1 MPSYTLNDLGHIFN
15 PLGDSAQEAMQHI
28 EHLEQRVN
36 SISRTTQ
43 SVAQQN
49 NQLMQMLT
57 QSMNGMT
64 EQVSALVTSMQ
75 SLTSTASRN
84 RQSVQQDSATMDQMF
99 EVYKK
104 MGVQVESL
112 NLDMKT
118 LAFTESEMNKVVKL
132 GNEYN
137 TQRTTAYDQLSR
149 KYSAIKILLNNMT
162 NAERQSTEAGKNLV
176 AQAREIYQ
184 QMNLLQQQ
192 TGKYQLQVGDYSKAM
207 TGLNIATQQ
216 VVREMPVLAQSA
228 QMFVMAISNN
238 IPILLDNIKALKS
251 ENEANIALKKSLMER
266 AEKAKLAGDAM
277 EYDALKTEAASIKTT
292 SIAKGLAK
300 SLFSWQ
306 TVIVLILSVL
316 PRIIKKIQEKKKA
329 MDEQNGSMVEAIS
342 LEKMWADAMKAGNN
356 AVVDNITELSVY
368 NDIAQDTNRT
378 WEDRIKVAETMKQK
392 WEDELGSLSAE
403 EIALGKAQTA
413 VDNLTESLVKQA
425 EARAYLDEITRL
437 TKEKYDLEQKQEQ
450 LLQKRI
456 EEEQKLEQMELDRQ
470 QMQSMQR
477 WTSAAPTQFNLYGGA
492 GQLGADI
499 MINDVQPK
507 VIAQVNEEI
516 ENTNESIKN
525 IGDTIQQLKDR
536 ISADGLVE
544 LFTGKG
550 GGKKTKETLAN
561 LGDYYFD
568 WMESIYNLNED
579 EAEREYQ
586 LLDLRYAR
594 QIKAAQD
601 RLEAERATG
610 QLTAEQEKYQT
621 EIIENLIEARYAA
634 LNNLVQE
641 QEQKMRDDKYDAEIA
656 ALKDE
661 LDVRDNN
668 AVEINKNDIL
678 QKRELL
684 KNEIWYWKEYLK
696 ILTQNGRLTEGEIK
710 VIQAN
715 IARAEQQLNEAI
727 PQSLLGWLGF
737 ATNTQFTRRQETNLK
752 KMYSTA
758 TKYMSEWMDAR
769 IEAAKVAVEAAE
781 KETEATRKMLDYEME
796 ARANG
801 YAYNLT
807 LARKEYEE
815 KLKLEREAIAE
826 QERLQRIQEQIDT
839 ATQIS
844 SLVTATAELWASMG
858 KAGPLAVALASA
870 ATAAMWG
877 SFLGAKI
884 QASQLARKKM
894 YGEGGM
900 EYLDYGGSHASGKDI
915 DFGHTKDGT
924 QRTVERGEIIGVIN
938 KRNVTKYGVHTI
950 KGVIDSLN
958 NGTFEDKYGLKYAM
972 LGGGRTDLSRL
983 EKGVDSLVSQ
993 GEKRT
998 YVSGGK
1004 TIEVYKHSKRVI
1016 LN

>member
-1 MPSYTLNDLGHIFN
+1 MPTLSEIGGFID
-15 PLGDSAQEAMQHI
+15 PLAEGARNAEREI
-28 EHLEQRVN
+28 ERLENRIN
-36 SISRTTQ
+36 SVSRTAQ
-43 SVAQQN
+43 SVSQQN
-49 NQLMQMLT
+49 TQLIQMLT

-64 EQVSALVTSMQ
+64 EQVSALVASMQ
-75 SLTSTASRN
+75 NLTSANSRN
-84 RQSVQQDSATMDQMF
+84 RQSVQQDSVTMDELF
-99 EVYKK
+99 AIYKK
-104 MGVQVESL
+104 MGVEVESL
-112 NLDMKT
+112 NLDLKT
-118 LAFTESEMNKVVKL
+118 LTFTESEMNKVVKL

-137 TQRTTAYDQLSR
+137 VQRTTAYDQLSR

-162 NAERQSTEAGKNLV
+162 QAERESTAEGRNLV
-176 AQAREIYQ
+176 AQARDIYQ

-238 IPILLDNIKALKS
+238 IPILLDNIKAVRS
-251 ENEANIALKKSLMER
+251 ANIAQEALKKSLIEEAETAR
-266 AEKAKLAGDAM
+266 AAGLELEYQAKMA
-277 EYDALKTEAASIKTT
+277 EANSIKTT
-292 SIAKGLAK
+292 TAMQGLLK
-300 SLFSWQ
+300 SVMSWQ
-306 TVIVLILSVL
+306 TLIVLLLTVL
-316 PRIIKKIQEKKKA
+316 PRVIKNIQEKKKA
-329 MDEQNGSMVEAIS
+329 VEEQNKAVKEAIKYDD
-342 LEKMWADAMKAGNN
+342 LWEKAMKDANS
-356 AVVDNITELSVY
+356 AVVDNVNELTVL
-368 NDIAQDTNRT
+368 NRIATDVNRT
-378 WEDRIKVAETMKQK
+378 WDDRIKAAEVMKQK
-392 WEDELGSLSAE
+392 YEDELESLSAE
-403 EIALGKAQTA
+403 EIALGRTKGAI
-413 VDNLTESLVKQA
+413 DNLTQSLITQA
-425 EARAYLDEITRL
+425 EARAYLNEISEL
-437 TKEKYDLEQKQEQ
+437 TKQRYDLEKEGEKI
-450 LLQKRI
+450 LVKRAEA
-456 EEEQKLEQMELDRQ
+456 EEELNKLTAEKSRLSKIAIDEV
-470 QMQSMQR
+470 
-477 WTSAAPTQFNLYGGA
+477 NLYGQTTNATANKINTSTNAVNKQVRAIEDLDEQYKTVTEGM
-492 GQLGADI
+492 ADI
-499 MINDVQPK
+499 DKATQDLIDRIK
-507 VIAQVNEEI
+507 VSGLFEEI
-516 ENTNESIKN
+516 T
-525 IGDTIQQLKDR
+525 
-536 ISADGLVE
+536 
-544 LFTGKG
+544 G
-550 GGKKTKETLAN
+550 GGGRKGKEQLAK

-621 EIIENLIEARYAA
+621 EIIENLIEARYVA
-634 LNNLVQE
+634 LNNLVQQ

-696 ILTQNGRLTEGEIK
+696 ILTQNGKLTEGEIK

-715 IARAEQQLNEAI
+715 IARAEQQLNEAT
-727 PQSLLGWLGF
+727 PQSLLGWLGL
-737 ATNTQFTRRQETNLK
+737 ATNTQFTRRQESNLK

-758 TKYMSEWMDAR
+758 TKYMNEWMDAR
-769 IEAAKVAVEAAE
+769 IEAAKIAVEAAE
-781 KETEATRKMLDYEME
+781 KETEATRKMLEYEME

-801 YAYNLT
+801 YAYNIT
-807 LARKEYEE
+807 YARKEYEE

-839 ATQIS
+839 ATQVS

-900 EYLDYGGSHASGKDI
+900 EYLDYGGSHASGNDI

-938 KRNVTKYGVHTI
+938 KRNVSKYGVHTI

>member
-75 SLTSTASRN
+75 NLTSTASRN

-292 SIAKGLAK
+292 SVAKGLAK

-568 WMESIYNLNED
+568 WLESIYNLNRD
-579 EAEREYQ
+579 ERQREYQ
-586 LLDLRYAR
+586 LLDLQYQR
-594 QIKAAQD
+594 QIKAAED
-601 RLEAERATG
+601 RLAKERETG
-610 QLTAEQEKYQT
+610 QLSKEQEEYQMK
-621 EIIENLIEARYAA
+621 IIENLRESHGRALFDLMLEQDREISEERY
-634 LNNLVQE
+634 NNTIQS
-641 QEQKMRDDKYDAEIA
+641 
-656 ALKDE
+656 LKDE
-661 LDVRDNN
+661 KIILDNQTK
-668 AVEINKNDIL
+668 EKYQNKVL
-678 QKRELL
+678 EKRELIQ
-684 KNEIWYWKEYLK
+684 NEIDYWTEYLK
-696 ILTQNGRLTEGEIK
+696 ILK
-710 VIQAN
+710 
-715 IARAEQQLNEAI
+715 
-727 PQSLLGWLGF
+727 
-737 ATNTQFTRRQETNLK
+737 
-752 KMYSTA
+752 
-758 TKYMSEWMDAR
+758 
-769 IEAAKVAVEAAE
+769 
-781 KETEATRKMLDYEME
+781 
-796 ARANG
+796 
-801 YAYNLT
+801 AYG
-807 LARKEYEE
+807 
-815 KLKLEREAIAE
+815 KL
-826 QERLQRIQEQIDT
+826 
-839 ATQIS
+839 
-844 SLVTATAELWASMG
+844 
-858 KAGPLAVALASA
+858 
-870 ATAAMWG
+870 
-877 SFLGAKI
+877 
-884 QASQLARKKM
+884 
-894 YGEGGM
+894 
-900 EYLDYGGSHASGKDI
+900 
-915 DFGHTKDGT
+915 
-924 QRTVERGEIIGVIN
+924 TVEE
-938 KRNVTKYGVHTI
+938 Y
-950 KGVIDSLN
+950 
-958 NGTFEDKYGLKYAM
+958 DKKP
-972 LGGGRTDLSRL
+972 
-983 EKGVDSLVSQ
+983 
-993 GEKRT
+993 
-998 YVSGGK
+998 
-1004 TIEVYKHSKRVI
+1004 
-1016 LN
+1016 

>member
-1 MPSYTLNDLGHIFN
+1 MPTLSEIGGFID
-15 PLGDSAQEAMQHI
+15 PLAEGARNVEREMERMENRI
-28 EHLEQRVN
+28 N
-36 SISRTTQ
+36 SVSRTAQ

-49 NQLMQMLT
+49 TQLMQMLT

-64 EQVSALVTSMQ
+64 DQVSALVTSIQ
-75 SLTSTASRN
+75 NLTSTTSRN
-84 RQSVQQDSATMDQMF
+84 RQSVQQDAVTMDELF
-99 EVYKK
+99 AIYKK
-104 MGVQVESL
+104 MGVEVDAL
-112 NLDMKT
+112 NLDLKT
-118 LAFTESEMNKVVKL
+118 LSFTESELNKVVKL

-137 TQRTTAYDQLSR
+137 TQRTSAYDQLSR

-162 NAERQSTEAGKNLV
+162 QAERESTSEGRNLV
-176 AQAREIYQ
+176 AQARDIYQ
-184 QMNLLQQQ
+184 QMNMLQQQ

-238 IPILLDNIKALKS
+238 IPILLDNIKAVKS
-251 ENEANIALKKSLMER
+251 AN
-266 AEKAKLAGDAM
+266 
-277 EYDALKTEAASIKTT
+277 AASQAFKDTLQAEAIQLEATGKLEEARAKRMEADAIKTT
-292 SIAKGLAK
+292 SAIKGLAK
-300 SLFSWQ
+300 SIFSWQ
-306 TVIVLILSVL
+306 TLIVVLLSVL
-316 PRIIKKIQEKKKA
+316 PRIIKNIQDKKKA
-329 MDEQNGSMVEAIS
+329 IDEQNGSIAKAIS
-342 LEKMWADAMKAGNN
+342 LEDMWKDAMKKGNN
-356 AVVDNITELSVY
+356 AVVDNITELNVY
-368 NDIAQDTNRT
+368 NDIAQDSNRT
-378 WEDRIKVAETMKQK
+378 WEDRIKVAEVMKEK
-392 WEDELGSLSAE
+392 WDDELGNLSAE
-403 EIALGKAQTA
+403 EIAMGKAQTA

-437 TKEKYDLEQKQEQ
+437 TKEKYDIEVKNSELAKQRIDEELELSKLQTSRQNMVAQQHATSMAATSIDLMSGAINAADMAITRQENA
-450 LLQKRI
+450 I
-456 EEEQKLEQMELDRQ
+456 NEIDETVAANLETM
-470 QMQSMQR
+470 
-477 WTSAAPTQFNLYGGA
+477 
-492 GQLGADI
+492 
-499 MINDVQPK
+499 
-507 VIAQVNEEI
+507 
-516 ENTNESIKN
+516 KN
-525 IGDTIQQLKDR
+525 IDTTIQNLKDR

-550 GGKKTKETLAN
+550 RGKQAKETLAK

-781 KETEATRKMLDYEME
+781 KETEATKKMLDYEME

-858 KAGPLAVALASA
+858 KTGPLAVALASA

-877 SFLGAKI
+877 SFLGAKV

-900 EYLDYGGSHASGKDI
+900 EYLDYGGSHASGHDI

-938 KRNVTKYGVHTI
+938 KRNVSKYGVHTI